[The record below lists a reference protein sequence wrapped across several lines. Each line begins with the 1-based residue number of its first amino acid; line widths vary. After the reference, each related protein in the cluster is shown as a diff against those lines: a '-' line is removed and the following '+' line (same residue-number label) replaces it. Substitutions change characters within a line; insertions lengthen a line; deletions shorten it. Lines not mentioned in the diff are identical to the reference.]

1 MNIHKTDYH
10 DLIEQYL
17 DGKLTEEEN
26 SNFQH
31 SLSTNAELS
40 EQFQVR
46 IKLAENWT
54 RAKEYGN
61 IRQLISESIREAKL
75 EKKNRL
81 FVWSIAASFLVL
93 LSASGILM
101 LTDRDNKQVPMAK
114 NDKKIESQYVPK
126 LKQAE
131 EKASVHFMGELKLIS
146 PVQGK
151 ICNRNDSIVFL
162 WISDI
167 DATTNLTIEN
177 QKNGKTIY
185 RKKISIVAKR
195 FVLEKDFLPEGE
207 YSWYIEG
214 FQMKEKF
221 KVISSEVK
229 NKD

>member
-31 SLSTNAELS
+31 SLSTNTELS

-46 IKLAENWT
+46 IKLAENWAKT
-54 RAKEYGN
+54 KEYGN
-61 IRQLISESIREAKL
+61 TIRETKL

-93 LSASGILM
+93 LSVSGIFM
-101 LTDRDNKQVPMAK
+101 LTDRDNKQVPMAN
-114 NDKKIESQYVPK
+114 NDNKTESQYVPQ
-126 LKQAE
+126 LKKAE

-162 WISDI
+162 WISDL

-185 RKKISIVAKR
+185 REKISITANR
-195 FVLEKDFLPEGE
+195 FVLKKDFLPEGE
-207 YSWYIEG
+207 YLWYIEG